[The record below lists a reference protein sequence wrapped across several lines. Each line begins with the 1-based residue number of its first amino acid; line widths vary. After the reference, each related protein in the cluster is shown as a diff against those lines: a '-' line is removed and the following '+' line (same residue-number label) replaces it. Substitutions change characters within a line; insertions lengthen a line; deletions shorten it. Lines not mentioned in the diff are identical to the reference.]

1 MSNSLVIQST
11 ISEVRVALLEDSS
24 PVEVYIERK
33 AERGV
38 VGNVYRGRVVRVLPG
53 MQAAFVELGLARTG
67 FLYVNDAVERAC
79 VPEPENKEGEE
90 SSSEGASSGVP
101 VNRGLPVANIADV
114 LTEGQEIL
122 VQVQKEPLGTK
133 GARLTRHITIPGRN
147 LVYMPFSDHVGVSL
161 RIADLEERE
170 RLRLALEE
178 IQTEGCGFIIRTA
191 AEGADVKELQ
201 EEATMLEK
209 IWRDIEAKGAS
220 GPVPGLV
227 FSDLDLALR
236 ATRDLF
242 AGGLSVLHVDTR
254 EDYERVC
261 EFVESFE
268 PGAAQRVEL
277 YDKKQ
282 PIFDAF
288 GIDTAINRALQ
299 RKVWLKSGG
308 HIVIDQAEALTVVD
322 VNSGGFVGKSSL
334 EDTITHINLEAVKEL
349 AYQIRLRNIGGI
361 VIIDFID
368 MALEVN
374 REKVLEA
381 LEVALSKDKAKT
393 NIVRM
398 SEIGLVEMTRK
409 RVRES
414 LGNTL
419 TEGCPYCKAR
429 GFVKSEQTM
438 VHEILGVVTRRLSE
452 ESAATVT
459 LRMNSGV
466 AECLGETESRAVEEI
481 ETRYQTQ
488 LVPEPRD
495 DFHREHFEV
504 VCDGAN

>member
-1 MSNSLVIQST
+1 MF
-11 ISEVRVALLEDSS
+11 
-24 PVEVYIERK
+24 
-33 AERGV
+33 
-38 VGNVYRGRVVRVLPG
+38 VG
-53 MQAAFVELGLARTG
+53 TG
-67 FLYVNDAVERAC
+67 
-79 VPEPENKEGEE
+79 
-90 SSSEGASSGVP
+90 
-101 VNRGLPVANIADV
+101 DV
-114 LTEGQEIL
+114 T
-122 VQVQKEPLGTK
+122 
-133 GARLTRHITIPGRN
+133 
-147 LVYMPFSDHVGVSL
+147 
-161 RIADLEERE
+161 
-170 RLRLALEE
+170 
-178 IQTEGCGFIIRTA
+178 
-191 AEGADVKELQ
+191 ELQ
-201 EEATMLEK
+201 AEAKMLEK
-209 IWRDIEAKGAS
+209 IWQDIEVKGAS

-242 AGGLSVLHVDTR
+242 AGGLSDLHVDTP

-261 EFVESFE
+261 EFVEGFE
-268 PGAAQRVEL
+268 PGASQRVQL

-288 GIDTAINRALQ
+288 GIETAINRALQ

-334 EDTITHINLEAVKEL
+334 EDTITHINLEAVTEV

-368 MALEVN
+368 MALEAN

-381 LEVALSKDKAKT
+381 LELALSRDKAKT

-398 SEIGLVEMTRK
+398 SEIGLVEITRK

-419 TEGCPYCKAR
+419 TEGCPYCNAR

-438 VHEILGVVTRRLSE
+438 VHEILGAVARSLSE

-459 LRMNSGV
+459 VRMNAGV
-466 AECLGETESRAVEEI
+466 AAYLAETESRAVEEI
-481 ETRYQTQ
+481 EARYQTQ
-488 LVPEPRD
+488 VVPVSRD
-495 DFHREHFEV
+495 DFHREHFEL
-504 VCDGAN
+504 VCAAAE